1 MYGPSCPA
9 TINCSCN
16 SIRKLLSQNFGMS
29 WWRSR
34 SSEQIVALCLDG
46 SNITVQSNYIPEE
59 GFVGRLEALC
69 RHFCHKLHM
78 KRLQLHRKL
87 LQ

>member
-1 MYGPSCPA
+1 MLPA
-9 TINCSCN
+9 TCTACQYNCVLPN
-16 SIRKLLSQNFGMS
+16 TNTGLSG
-29 WWRSR
+29 

-59 GFVGRLEALC
+59 GFVGRLAALC